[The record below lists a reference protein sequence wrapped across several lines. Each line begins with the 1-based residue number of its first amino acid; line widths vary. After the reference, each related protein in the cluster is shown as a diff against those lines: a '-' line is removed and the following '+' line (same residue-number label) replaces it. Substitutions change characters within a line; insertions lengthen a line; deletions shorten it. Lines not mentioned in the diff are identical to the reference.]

1 LAEALRSQG
10 IEAMFGNGAA
20 THSTKSWLSAIRGC
34 DLIVWT
40 GYHGP
45 DLYLVK
51 QLALAAAL
59 GCPVIRWWVGSDV
72 LHCLNDTRSRARAHI
87 AASFSAANIAVAPHL
102 VEELS
107 SIGIRAKMIPTV
119 IDPQFRREI
128 PATNFCGKGVLV
140 YLPGTRA
147 AFYGQA
153 IVERAIHANPDLTF
167 VIVAD
172 DKHRFRGAKNVE
184 SLGWVS
190 DMKPIYDRVGCLLR
204 LTEHDGL
211 PRMII
216 EALLLGKYVIYSH
229 RLPGTR
235 LAKNYE
241 EVQDAIDWFRRAVS
255 PNTEGMTA
263 INAFFMPPPEIEF
276 ARTIRE
282 SIAKPT
288 WRNRA
293 RAFLRV
299 MDLSVRCRIRKAESG
314 LLEESE
320 G

>member
-1 LAEALRSQG
+1 MPYEA
-10 IEAMFGNGAA
+10 
-20 THSTKSWLSAIRGC
+20 AIQSCG
-34 DLIVWT
+34 V

-72 LHCLNDTRSRARAHI
+72 MHCLSEPGSRARARI
-87 AASFSAANIAVAPHL
+87 AASFSAESIAVAPHL

-119 IDPQFRREI
+119 IDPKFRHEI
-128 PATNFCGKGVLV
+128 PTTQSCGKGILV

-147 AFYGQA
+147 AFYGEA
-153 IVERAIHANPDLTF
+153 IVERAIRANPDLTF

-172 DKHRFRGAKNVE
+172 DKHRFRGVKNVE
-184 SLGWVS
+184 SIGWVS

-204 LTEHDGL
+204 MTEHDGL

-229 RLPGTR
+229 QLPGTR

-241 EVQDAIDWFRRAVS
+241 EVQDGIDWFRRTVS
-255 PNTEGMTA
+255 PNMEGMTA
-263 INAFFMPPPEIEF
+263 VNAFFMPPPEIEF

-282 SIAKPT
+282 AIAKPV
-288 WRNRA
+288 WSNRA
-293 RAFLRV
+293 RAFLRAI
-299 MDLSVRCRIRKAESG
+299 DLTARCRIRKGESELLDESG
-314 LLEESE
+314 A
-320 G
+320 